1 MDLEFCKAGLPC
13 HHKITVVVHNIAGK
27 PESILC
33 DWILSVSMHK
43 TLWGIYLSFLV
54 DLLSFCF
61 LSDPPCSCSLVRSIP
76 RVLVEP
82 FLALLLQSVNT
93 SVVVDHKLH
102 LIWDVNRRAPWERLF
117 GNIGH
122 QPTSWHLTLSTIIM
136 TFDLWEEHDVDVK
149 GNCLVGWIQLVLVTC
164 WSGAYRW

>member
-1 MDLEFCKAGLPC
+1 MDLEFYKAGLPC
-13 HHKITVVVHNIAGK
+13 HHKITVVVHYIAGK

-33 DWILSVSMHK
+33 DWSLSVSMHK

-54 DLLSFCF
+54 HLLSFCF

-76 RVLVEP
+76 RMFVEP

-102 LIWDVNRRAPWERLF
+102 LIWDVNRRAPWEYWSST
-117 GNIGH
+117 NIMTFDLINNH
-122 QPTSWHLTLSTIIM
+122 HDDIIM
-136 TFDLWEEHDVDVK
+136 AFDLWEEHDVDVK

-164 WSGAYRW
+164 WSGAYR

>member
-1 MDLEFCKAGLPC
+1 MDLEFYKAGLPC
-13 HHKITVVVHNIAGK
+13 HHKITVVVHYIAGK

-33 DWILSVSMHK
+33 DWSLSVSMHK
-43 TLWGIYLSFLV
+43 TLCLLARV
-54 DLLSFCF
+54 LSFCF

-102 LIWDVNRRAPWERLF
+102 LIWDVNRRAPLERLS

-122 QPTSWHLTLSTIIM
+122 QPTSWHLTLSSIIIM
-136 TFDLWEEHDVDVK
+136 ISSWHLTFGKSMTSMSK
-149 GNCLVGWIQLVLVTC
+149 GIAWLVGSSLFW
-164 WSGAYRW
+164 

>member
-1 MDLEFCKAGLPC
+1 MGLEFYKAGLPC
-13 HHKITVVVHNIAGK
+13 HHKITVVVHYIAGK

-33 DWILSVSMHK
+33 DWSLSVSMHK
-43 TLWGIYLSFLV
+43 TLCLLV
-54 DLLSFCF
+54 NSCPCSEFFCF

-76 RVLVEP
+76 RMLVKP

-102 LIWDVNRRAPWERLF
+102 LIWDVNRRAPWERLS

-122 QPTSWHLTLSTIIM
+122 QPTSWHFTSSSIITMISSWHLTFGKSM
-136 TFDLWEEHDVDVK
+136 TSMSK
-149 GNCLVGWIQLVLVTC
+149 GIAWLVGSSLFW
-164 WSGAYRW
+164 